1 MSNPDLIRGAEGV
14 PVRKRNTAPRPVQD
28 LSRGQ
33 LLFNWFIFVGGG
45 GLILL
50 GGALLPS
57 LLGGA
62 P

>member
-14 PVRKRNTAPRPVQD
+14 PARKRNTALRPVQD

-45 GLILL
+45 GRILL